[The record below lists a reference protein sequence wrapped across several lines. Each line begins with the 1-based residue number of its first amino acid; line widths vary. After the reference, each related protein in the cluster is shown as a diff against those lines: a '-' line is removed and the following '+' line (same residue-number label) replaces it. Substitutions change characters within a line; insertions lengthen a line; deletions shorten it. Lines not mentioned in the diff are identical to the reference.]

1 MSLWNLQDG
10 TLTRTAGES
19 SIKLSVQ
26 VSGEDGGW
34 RKVALAEKAET
45 DAFTFADAG
54 LSGSL
59 NWTTVNE
66 ERRDYELAFTSDEPV
81 RLRLGY
87 SWSGEARGFHLIPS
101 CLYGDNNHELV
112 RPNEFPTLHEWVE
125 GNEAAAPLWEF
136 RADRAACP
144 VAMLCTGAGVLG
156 LSIDPYSD
164 DATSVDGFIR
174 NGLYAALPNDGGVS
188 LGYGNDPLTYVNK
201 TMFRKPTAHRSRGA
215 RASGSLYWLIGAD
228 RSGAH
233 RIVRDLYERMG
244 KRPQHQRSR
253 EEAARALAESFARV
267 NWSEEFGNYTNMA
280 CRVPTDP
287 VLKAWRPVSE
297 IGWTGG
303 GVFAYPMLLAQAR
316 MPDLVFPKT
325 AEQILDEIIGTW
337 NERSGFFN
345 DVAGPSLVGV
355 PGEGGEIKEGEINGW
370 WSGFMPHTMN
380 RHTAY
385 TNGHATY
392 YLMKCSRLVRRAGGD
407 PRAWEDAALDV
418 CDTVIEMQRADGA
431 FGYLFSADRR
441 KVVDWD
447 GFAGCWFAAAL
458 PIAYAMTKNDAYLK
472 SARRALRYYGHAVA
486 QLNCYGTPMDTFK
499 SVDQE
504 GVLAFVQA
512 TRLMHEV
519 TGEEEWLQHLQA
531 GADYELLWR
540 YAYKARPEYAPLKG
554 TGWNSCGG
562 SVTSVSNPHIHP
574 MGLVITEPLLY
585 LADQLGDEY
594 YRDRAEDGIAWALQ
608 TLELYPEVSGYGP
621 YGVMTERYCPSDGL
635 TIETFENTGEPAS
648 MWWSYNAWAAAN
660 VMEGLLDTMNPIEES
675 KADSSSSG

>member
-1 MSLWNLQDG
+1 MSLWILKNG
-10 TLTRTAGES
+10 TLSPSAGDH
-19 SIKLSVQ
+19 SITLRLRA
-26 VSGEDGGW
+26 SGENGAW
-34 RKVALAEKAET
+34 RDVPLQSSGENQFSFEG
-45 DAFTFADAG
+45 DG

-59 NWTTVNE
+59 AWTSVNQ
-66 ERRDYELAFTSDEPV
+66 ERSDYELAFTSDEPV
-81 RLRLGY
+81 RLRFDFAVQD
-87 SWSGEARGFHLIPS
+87 EARGFHLIPS
-101 CLYGDNNHELV
+101 CMFGDNNHELV
-112 RPNEFPTLHEWVE
+112 RPNEFPTLHEAVE

-144 VAMLCTGAGVLG
+144 VSMLCTEAGVLG

-164 DATSVDGFIR
+164 DETTADGFIR
-174 NGLYAALPNDGGVS
+174 NGLYSALPNDGGVS

-201 TMFRKPTAHRSRGA
+201 IKFCEPTAHRSLGA
-215 RASGSLYWLIGAD
+215 KATGSFYWLAGAD

-233 RIVRDLYERMG
+233 RIVRDLYERMHE
-244 KRPQHQRSR
+244 RPKHQRSR
-253 EEAARALAESFARV
+253 EEAVRALAEGLIEP

-280 CRVPTDP
+280 CRVPTNP

-303 GVFAYPMLLAQAR
+303 GVLAYPMLMAQAR

-345 DVAGPSLVGV
+345 DVVGPSLVGV
-355 PGEGGEIKEGEINGW
+355 PGEGGEIKAGELNGW

-407 PRAWEDAALDV
+407 PTAWEDAALNV
-418 CDTVIEMQRADGA
+418 CDTVIEMQRPDGA
-431 FGYLFSADRR
+431 FGYLFNPDRR
-441 KVVDWD
+441 KVADWE

-458 PIAYAMTKNDAYLK
+458 PIAYAMTKDEYYLK
-472 SARRALRYYGHAVA
+472 AARRALRYYGYGVA
-486 QLNCYGTPMDTFK
+486 NLNCYGTPMDTYK

-504 GVLAFVQA
+504 GILAFVQA

-519 TGEEEWLQHLQA
+519 TGEEEWLNYLQV

-554 TGWNSCGG
+554 TDWNSCGG

-594 YRDRAEDGIAWALQ
+594 YRDRAEDGVAWALQ
-608 TLELYPEVSGYGP
+608 TLELYPEVSGYGS

-635 TIETFENTGEPAS
+635 TIETFEDTGEPAS

-660 VMEGLLDTMNPIEES
+660 VLEGLLDTMNLADES
-675 KADSSSSG
+675 KADASTNS